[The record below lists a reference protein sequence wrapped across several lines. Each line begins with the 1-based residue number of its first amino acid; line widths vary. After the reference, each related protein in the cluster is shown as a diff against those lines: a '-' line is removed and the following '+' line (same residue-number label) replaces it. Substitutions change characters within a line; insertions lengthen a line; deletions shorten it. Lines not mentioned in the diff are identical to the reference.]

1 MVLLGRYLVVL
12 GRGLVVFGWSLVL
25 LGGCLVVSLVVVLGC
40 VLVVLCSC
48 SVGYCTGLVL
58 VFDWAWYSVAV
69 RLVLY
74 WIDVGIQLV
83 FGWYCVL
90 DCVRLACFS
99 NPASVH
105 SLDWMV

>member
-1 MVLLGRYLVVL
+1 MVLLGRGLVLFGGYLVVFLVLVL
-12 GRGLVVFGWSLVL
+12 GRG
-25 LGGCLVVSLVVVLGC
+25 
-40 VLVVLCSC
+40 LVVLCSC

-83 FGWYCVL
+83 FGWYCVDIAL
-90 DCVRLACFS
+90 GWPVFLTPLRS
-99 NPASVH
+99 SR
-105 SLDWMV
+105 